1 MAQTWHMTAIPTAWS
16 PQALRCQ
23 LRAFD
28 ECAQLQPRRLGMARM
43 ETDECCEAAIR
54 SRDDTLLADDI
65 GEAFKALR
73 DQFGML
79 DAVSLGIDYSDDQRL
94 IVRELHVLPD
104 VPFVFV
110 PRVCRFDIDEFRS
123 RLENQADDVF
133 QRDVFMVGPTVISP
147 TDMVADLCRGDVGKD
162 VVENLD
168 PRPKV
173 RLSARSVPW
182 VLQ

>member
-1 MAQTWHMTAIPTAWS
+1 
-16 PQALRCQ
+16 
-23 LRAFD
+23 
-28 ECAQLQPRRLGMARM
+28 
-43 ETDECCEAAIR
+43 
-54 SRDDTLLADDI
+54 
-65 GEAFKALR
+65 
-73 DQFGML
+73 ML
-79 DAVSLGIDYSDDQRL
+79 DTVSLGIDYSDDQGF
-94 IVRELHVLPD
+94 IVRYHILPD
-104 VPFVFV
+104 VPFMFV

-123 RLENQADDVF
+123 RLQNQADDVF